1 MTIDNSKLM
10 TPEARLTEQLASDI
24 AWTKCAAEEIRLR
37 LMVAQN
43 LKQTTKAKNE
53 NLELEI
59 RSDARLN

>member
-1 MTIDNSKLM
+1 M

-37 LMVAQN
+37 LMVAQR

-53 NLELEI
+53 NLEHKT
-59 RSDARLN
+59 RS